1 MPRAARIVIPGGAH
15 HVTQRGNGQQ
25 KLFFCDE
32 DRNAYLRILA
42 AALHRVQT
50 RCLAWCLMD
59 NHVHLMLVPQNADGL
74 RAPMTATHTA
84 YAQRINKREKLTGH
98 LFQGRFSSYPMDDR
112 HMMFA
117 ARYIENNPVAAA
129 IVERAEDWPWSS
141 ARAHL
146 EKRNDG
152 LTDWHALGQHVD
164 NWKAMLID
172 GLDAG
177 AVIES
182 AIRTGRPLGQ
192 IAGQT
197 ESVPL

>member
-1 MPRAARIVIPGGAH
+1 
-15 HVTQRGNGQQ
+15 
-25 KLFFCDE
+25 
-32 DRNAYLRILA
+32 
-42 AALHRVQT
+42 
-50 RCLAWCLMD
+50 
-59 NHVHLMLVPQNADGL
+59 
-74 RAPMTATHTA
+74 
-84 YAQRINKREKLTGH
+84 
-98 LFQGRFSSYPMDDR
+98 MDDR
-112 HMMFA
+112 HKMFA

-146 EKRNDG
+146 EKRDDG
-152 LTDWHALGQHVD
+152 LTDWHELGQHVD

-192 IAGQT
+192 IAGQC
-197 ESVPL
+197 ESVSL